1 MPDTNMWTVYSWASE
16 LADSSQ
22 LTVTIDIN
30 DRTRLVL
37 EINEMFGYYISND
50 CKSGGTG
57 LFEYFSEIIKEILLN
72 RVDDIVR
79 RYNTQE
85 TNEEYRK
92 SIGLRLWSG
101 CLSAAKVIAL
111 ETRDGPNSPKMRAE
125 SFQDIDIIA
134 DRDSI
139 FCLGVESS
147 PLFKKY
153 SQQCYSFNGVP
164 LSSRVRR
171 YPNDYLMDR

>member
-1 MPDTNMWTVYSWASE
+1 M
-16 LADSSQ
+16 
-22 LTVTIDIN
+22 DIN
-30 DRTRLVL
+30 ERTRLVL
-37 EINEMFGYYISND
+37 EINEMLGYYINND

-57 LFEYFSEIIKEILLN
+57 LFEYFSEIIKEIVIN

-79 RYNTQE
+79 RYNTHAS
-85 TNEEYRK
+85 NEKYRK

-111 ETRDGPNSPKMRAE
+111 ETRDGLNTPKMRAE
-125 SFQDIDIIA
+125 SFQDIDVTA

-139 FCLGVESS
+139 FYAGVESAT
-147 PLFKKY
+147 LFKKY

-164 LSSRVRR
+164 LSSPVRR

>member
-1 MPDTNMWTVYSWASE
+1 MPDTNMGTVYLWASE

-22 LTVTIDIN
+22 LKVTMDIN
-30 DRTRLVL
+30 ERTRLVL
-37 EINEMFGYYISND
+37 EINEMLGNYINND
-50 CKSGGTG
+50 CKSRGTG
-57 LFEYFSEIIKEILLN
+57 LFENFSEIIKEIVLN

-79 RYNTQE
+79 RYNTHE
-85 TNEEYRK
+85 PNEKYRK

-101 CLSAAKVIAL
+101 CLSAAKMIAL
-111 ETRDGPNSPKMRAE
+111 ETRDGSNIPKMRAE
-125 SFQDIDIIA
+125 SFRAIDVIA

-139 FCLGVESS
+139 FCGGVESA

-164 LSSRVRR
+164 SNSPVRR
-171 YPNDYLMDR
+171 YPNDYLMDK

>member
-1 MPDTNMWTVYSWASE
+1 MPDTNMRTVYLLASK

-22 LTVTIDIN
+22 FTVTMNIN
-30 DRTRLVL
+30 ERTRLVL
-37 EINEMFGYYISND
+37 EINEMFGYYINND
-50 CKSGGTG
+50 RKSGGTG
-57 LFEYFSEIIKEILLN
+57 LFEYFSEIIKEIVPN

-85 TNEEYRK
+85 TNEKNRK

-101 CLSAAKVIAL
+101 CLSAAKVISL
-111 ETRDGPNSPKMRAE
+111 ETHDGSNSPKMRAE
-125 SFQDIDIIA
+125 SFHDIDVTA
-134 DRDSI
+134 DLDSI
-139 FCLGVESS
+139 FCSGVESA

-164 LSSRVRR
+164 LSSPVRR
-171 YPNDYLMDR
+171 YPNEYLMDR